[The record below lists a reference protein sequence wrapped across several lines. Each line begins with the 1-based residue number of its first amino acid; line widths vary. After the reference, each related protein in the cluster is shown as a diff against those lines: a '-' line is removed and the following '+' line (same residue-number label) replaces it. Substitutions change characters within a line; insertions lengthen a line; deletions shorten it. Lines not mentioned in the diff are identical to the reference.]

1 MKLTPDQIAFYIIF
15 IICVLGI
22 GYYYSLNTLNNTEG
36 FVDESGSQTNSQ
48 TTNAT
53 LSSQPSPSSQSS
65 PSSLMNLQVENELE
79 KIDIKDTP
87 TKNKIINYLTNLN
100 SILDRYKTIE
110 IPVSVNNNGNIC
122 ENWDMYDNGKY
133 QADGNNC
140 ITIKGKGVPKCLD
153 DNILV
158 SCSNYYNDGEI
169 DKLQSIN
176 IKDIAD
182 SVKYNIMVELGTI
195 NADLNKKSNDI
206 NNILNELISKRN
218 QENQQLY
225 FIDYNNNNLDDKKKI
240 FNKYNKEF
248 EKSENDVTI
257 NKIQFQEFLK
267 RNVSLNEQKDNYYN
281 YIIWLIILLIIVGL
295 LNLFFT
301 ELL

>member
-36 FVDESGSQTNSQ
+36 FVDETGSQTNPQ

-53 LSSQPSPSSQSS
+53 PSSQSS

-110 IPVSVNNNGNIC
+110 IPVSVNNNGKIC

-140 ITIKGKGVPKCLD
+140 ISIKGKGVPKCLD
-153 DNILV
+153 NNILV

-182 SVKYNIMVELGTI
+182 SVKYNIMVELGAI
-195 NADLNKKSNDI
+195 NGDLTQKSNDI
-206 NNILNELISKRN
+206 NNVLNELISKRN

-225 FIDYNNNNLDDKKKI
+225 FIDYNNDNLDDKKKI

-267 RNVSLNEQKDNYYN
+267 RNVSLNEQKDNYY
-281 YIIWLIILLIIVGL
+281 YYMIWLIILLIIVGL

>member
-36 FVDESGSQTNSQ
+36 FVDETGSQTNPQ

-53 LSSQPSPSSQSS
+53 QSS

-100 SILDRYKTIE
+100 SILDRYKTIV
-110 IPVSVNNNGNIC
+110 IPVSVNNNGKIC

-140 ITIKGKGVPKCLD
+140 ISIKGKGVPKCLD

-182 SVKYNIMVELGTI
+182 SVKYNIMVELGAI
-195 NADLNKKSNDI
+195 NGDLTQKSNDI
-206 NNILNELISKRN
+206 NNVLNELISKRN

-225 FIDYNNNNLDDKKKI
+225 FIDYNNDNLDDKKKI

-295 LNLFFT
+295 LNFFFT